1 MKTEQSQK
9 TGSLDEL
16 AARLAAR
23 YQQEMQALKAAACQQ
38 DEAAPVS
45 CKEPTKPNKTSQY
58 SDEDTD
64 AQMRAHSE
72 GGAFGAAI
80 AVESKTL
87 SRTQVAAVWIVIWLA
102 IGALTWLFA
111 EPQIYATPALFV
123 ANILIRPQLAAI
135 VALPMLA
142 AIWLS
147 MDVLFNPRR
156 ASSEVAKVVAFYGYL
171 ALAYCLAYPCGILFS
186 SPGMTEVLVRCIVLY
201 FSVLMCAPIIA
212 ILALIFPVLWLT
224 FVPILLFHYLVDR
237 VIIKTFWP
245 VRNVPSV
252 YEKR

>member
-23 YQQEMQALKAAACQQ
+23 YQKEMQALQAAACQQ
-38 DEAAPVS
+38 DEAAPIS

-64 AQMRAHSE
+64 AQMRARSE

-111 EPQIYATPALFV
+111 EPQTYGTPALFV

-147 MDVLFNPRR
+147 IDIAINPYRDIDLAALFGC
-156 ASSEVAKVVAFYGYL
+156 AVFV
-171 ALAYCLAYPCGILFS
+171 YCLAYPCGMLLPF
-186 SPGMTEVLVRCIVLY
+186 PGMEEALVKYAGMYLTVLVLAPFLVLLAII
-201 FSVLMCAPIIA
+201 FPIIW
-212 ILALIFPVLWLT
+212 LIFAP
-224 FVPILLFHYLVDR
+224 FLLFHYFVDR
-237 VIIKTFWP
+237 VIIKTCW
-245 VRNVPSV
+245 RDVPSV
-252 YEKR
+252 YDKR

>member
-23 YQQEMQALKAAACQQ
+23 YQQEMQALQAAACQQ

-58 SDEDTD
+58 SDEETD
-64 AQMRAHSE
+64 AQMRARSE

-111 EPQIYATPALFV
+111 EPQIYATPWRFV
-123 ANILIRPQLAAI
+123 VNLLIRPQLAAMVAVPML
-135 VALPMLA
+135 VAL
-142 AIWLS
+142 WLS
-147 MDVLFNPRR
+147 LDAIMNPCRDE
-156 ASSEVAKVVAFYGYL
+156 ATGVISAGCACALAYLCGLLLPFPGMEEALHGCFLGLYL
-171 ALAYCLAYPCGILFS
+171 ALVMLAP
-186 SPGMTEVLVRCIVLY
+186 VLIVL
-201 FSVLMCAPIIA
+201 L
-212 ILALIFPVLWLT
+212 LIFPIGAVI
-224 FVPILLFHYLVDR
+224 VAAPIQLLHYILDR
-237 VIIKTFWP
+237 VFANDADK
-245 VRNVPSV
+245 
-252 YEKR
+252 

>member
-23 YQQEMQALKAAACQQ
+23 YQQEMQALQAAACQQ

-58 SDEDTD
+58 SDEETD
-64 AQMRAHSE
+64 AQMRARSE

-80 AVESKTL
+80 AVENKAL
-87 SRTQVAAVWIVIWLA
+87 LGIKVAALWLA

-147 MDVLFNPRR
+147 IDIAINPYRDIDLAALFGC
-156 ASSEVAKVVAFYGYL
+156 AVFV
-171 ALAYCLAYPCGILFS
+171 YCLAYPCGMLLPF
-186 SPGMTEVLVRCIVLY
+186 PGMEEALVKYAGMYLTVLVLAPFLVLLAII
-201 FSVLMCAPIIA
+201 FPIIW
-212 ILALIFPVLWLT
+212 LIFAP
-224 FVPILLFHYLVDR
+224 FLLFHYFVDR
-237 VIIKTFWP
+237 VIIKTCW
-245 VRNVPSV
+245 RDVPSV